1 MFKLAV
7 VFRSVYYSCYYKMN
21 MTITPFFYS
30 AMPNITSNEEVATS
44 TMQVSFTPSSVQ
56 DMVNNNKAER

>member
-7 VFRSVYYSCYYKMN
+7 VFRSVYYSWYYKMN

-30 AMPNITSNEEVATS
+30 AMPNITSNEEIATS
-44 TMQVSFTPSSVQ
+44 TIQESFISVQ
-56 DMVNNNKAER
+56 DMVNNNKAEK